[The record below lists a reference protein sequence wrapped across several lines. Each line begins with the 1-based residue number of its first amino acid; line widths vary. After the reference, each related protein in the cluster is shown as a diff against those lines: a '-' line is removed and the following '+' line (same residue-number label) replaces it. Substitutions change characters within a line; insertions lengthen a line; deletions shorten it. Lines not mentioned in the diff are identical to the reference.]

1 MVSIDEEFQAAKAA
15 QAAIK
20 VLLTTT
26 FNSTVVKT
34 LRKANQAAILNLS
47 SGGALNE
54 ARGNVGIALSN
65 LALLWQI
72 YSRRCSL
79 QIHFR
84 QCGQRAGG
92 SRPKSSRIAWRT
104 AGKVG

>member
-65 LALLWQI
+65 LIHGPPTPEKIKKAKGAVEEWLKRLA
-72 YSRRCSL
+72 SR
-79 QIHFR
+79 
-84 QCGQRAGG
+84 G
-92 SRPKSSRIAWRT
+92 PE
-104 AGKVG
+104 

>member
-1 MVSIDEEFQAAKAA
+1 MVNIDEEFQAAKAA

-26 FNSTVVKT
+26 FSSTVVKT
-34 LRKANQAAILNLS
+34 LRKANEAAILNLS

-65 LALLWQI
+65 L
-72 YSRRCSL
+72 
-79 QIHFR
+79 IHGPPTPEKIETAKVAVEEWLKR
-84 QCGQRAGG
+84 LASKG
-92 SRPKSSRIAWRT
+92 S
-104 AGKVG
+104 G

>member
-54 ARGNVGIALSN
+54 ARRNVGIALSN
-65 LALLWQI
+65 L
-72 YSRRCSL
+72 
-79 QIHFR
+79 IHGPPTPEKIEKAKGAVEEWLKR
-84 QCGQRAGG
+84 LASKG
-92 SRPKSSRIAWRT
+92 S
-104 AGKVG
+104 G